1 MHSRNVLLLV
11 TIGITTF
18 CLNSIATTMHT
29 AFCIATH
36 GYLFFPFELRNVIQK
51 FKSTNVII
59 IDEMSMMTSN
69 MLCIVELRFK

>member
-1 MHSRNVLLLV
+1 M

-18 CLNSIATTMHT
+18 CLSSIATIVHI

-36 GYLFFPFELRNVIQK
+36 GYFEPHNVIQK
-51 FKSTNVII
+51 LESTNVIV